1 MYFNRKVY
9 NKLLEWKKL
18 YSDKYAVL
26 LEGARRVGKSTI
38 AENFAKNEYKSYI
51 LIDFSKTTSNILEC
65 FDDIGNL
72 NMFFLRLQAE
82 TGITLYEQESLIIF
96 DEVQLFPKARQAIK
110 HLVFDGRYHYLE
122 TGSLISIKKN
132 VKDILIPSEE
142 MKIEV
147 YPMDYEEFC
156 NATGNN
162 YGLLGQIYDSGMPI
176 GQATNR
182 KLMRDLRIYMAV
194 GGMPQAVEAYVNGKN
209 FSEIDMI
216 KRQIILLYEEDFKK
230 IDVSGRI
237 SALYHSIPAQLAK
250 DVRKYRITT
259 AIGKRNNTKTEELL
273 YELIDSKT
281 VLPCYNSTNPRV
293 SLADTKD
300 FDSYKLYLS
309 DTGLFVTLMFIDR
322 PVTEN
327 DIYAKLLSDKLPANL
342 GYLYENL
349 VAQMIAASGRELFYH
364 TWEKNGSVHYYEVD
378 FLISEGSKINAF
390 EVKSSGTGKHESIR
404 EFCRRFSSDINRA
417 YLISQK
423 DVGKE
428 ENLLLKPFYLLPFLI
443 NGKGIQ

>member
-1 MYFNRKVY
+1 MRFFEQMH
-9 NKLLEWKKL
+9 KLLEWKNL

-26 LEGARRVGKSTI
+26 LEGARRVGKSTL

-65 FDDIGNL
+65 FNDIGNL
-72 NMFFLRLQAE
+72 NIFFLRLQAE
-82 TGITLYEQESLIIF
+82 TGITLYEHESLIIF

-110 HLVFDGRYHYLE
+110 HLIYDGRYSYLE

-142 MKIEV
+142 MKIEI

-156 NATGNN
+156 DATGSN
-162 YGLLGQIYDSGMPI
+162 YKLLEQIFDCNTAI

-194 GGMPQAVEAYVNGKN
+194 GGMPQAVEAYINGKN

-216 KRQIILLYEEDFKK
+216 KRQIISLYEEDFKK
-230 IDVSGRI
+230 IDASGRI
-237 SALYHSIPAQLAK
+237 SALYHSIPAQLSK
-250 DVRKYRITT
+250 DTKKYRITT
-259 AIGKRNNTKTEELL
+259 AIRKRNNTK
-273 YELIDSKT
+273 
-281 VLPCYNSTNPRV
+281 
-293 SLADTKD
+293 D
-300 FDSYKLYLS
+300 FNSYKLYLS

-349 VAQMIAASGRELFYH
+349 VAQMIAASGRELYYH
-364 TWEKNGSVHYYEVD
+364 TWEKDDSTHYYEVD

-390 EVKSSGTGKHESIR
+390 EIKSSGSGNHESIR
-404 EFCRRFSSDINRA
+404 EFCRKFSQNINRA

-423 DVGKE
+423 DAGKE
-428 ENLLLKPFYLLPFLI
+428 EDLLLRPFYLMPFLV
-443 NGKGIQ
+443 K

>member
-1 MYFNRKVY
+1 MYFKRKAY

-18 YSDKYAVL
+18 YSDKYAAL

-38 AENFAKNEYKSYI
+38 AESFAKNEYKSYI

-72 NMFFLRLQAE
+72 NIFFLRLQAE
-82 TGITLYEQESLIIF
+82 TGITLYEHESLIIF

-110 HLVFDGRYHYLE
+110 HLVFDGRYSYLE

-142 MKIEV
+142 MKIQV

-156 NATGNN
+156 DATGSS
-162 YGLLGQIYDSGMPI
+162 YELLRQIYDMNTGI

-194 GGMPQAVEAYVNGKN
+194 GGMPQAVEAYINGKN
-209 FSEIDMI
+209 FSEIDMV
-216 KRQIILLYEEDFKK
+216 KRQIISLYEEDFNK
-230 IDVSGRI
+230 IDASGRI

-293 SLADTKD
+293 TLADTKD

-327 DIYAKLLSDKLPANL
+327 DLYAKMLSDKLPANL

-349 VAQMIAASGRELFYH
+349 IAQMIAASGRELYYH
-364 TWEKNGSVHYYEVD
+364 TWEKKGSTHYYEVD
-378 FLISEGSKINAF
+378 FLISEGSKVNAF
-390 EVKSSGTGKHESIR
+390 EIKSSGSGKHESIK
-404 EFCRRFSSDINRA
+404 EFCSKYSQNVNKS
-417 YLISQK
+417 YLISKK

-428 ENLLLKPFYLLPFLI
+428 ENILLKPFYFMPFLI
-443 NGKGIQ
+443 G

>member
-1 MYFNRKVY
+1 MNFKRKVY
-9 NKLLEWKKL
+9 SRLLEWKEK

-38 AENFAKNEYKSYI
+38 AQSFGENEYDSYI
-51 LIDFSKTTSNILEC
+51 LIDFSKTTTNILEC
-65 FDDIGNL
+65 FDDIANL
-72 NMFFLRLQAE
+72 NIFFLRLQAE
-82 TGITLYEQESLIIF
+82 TGITLYEHKSLIIF

-110 HLVFDGRYHYLE
+110 HLVADGRYSYLE

-142 MKIEV
+142 MKIPV
-147 YPMDYEEFC
+147 YPMDYQEFC
-156 NATGNN
+156 DATGGS
-162 YGLLGQIYDSGMPI
+162 YELLKQIYDTGKAI

-194 GGMPQAVEAYVNGKN
+194 GGMPQAVEAYIEGKN
-209 FSEIDMI
+209 FSEIDMV
-216 KRQIILLYEEDFKK
+216 KRQIISLYEGDFKK
-230 IDVSGRI
+230 IDGSGRI

-250 DVRKYRITT
+250 DSKKYRITT
-259 AIGKRNNTKTEELL
+259 AIGQKNNSKSEELL

-293 SLADTKD
+293 SLTDTKD

-309 DTGLFVTLMFIDR
+309 DTGLFITLMFIDR

-327 DIYAKLLSDKLPANL
+327 DVYAKLLSDKLPANL

-349 VAQMIAASGRELFYH
+349 IAQMITAAGRELYYH
-364 TWEKNGSVHYYEVD
+364 TWEKDKSTHYYEVD
-378 FLISEGSKINAF
+378 FLISEGSKVNAF
-390 EVKSSGTGKHESIR
+390 EIKSSGAGKHESIKQ
-404 EFCRRFSSDINRA
+404 FYKKFSKNVNKI

-428 ENLLLKPFYLLPFLI
+428 ENLMLKPFYLMPFLI
-443 NGKGIQ
+443 K